1 MFFVNLLKGGTNMS
15 RTAGRKNVMRTPGE
29 KKKIV
34 LEASKYGPSITAQ
47 KYSVHMRTIYEW
59 TRKYKEGGIE
69 ALKNKSGNNAVGRYM
84 VPKTKEDELRVE
96 NLKLKIEVARLKK
109 GYQVKGVGAQK
120 EFVTIKSSNMK

>member
-1 MFFVNLLKGGTNMS
+1 MS
-15 RTAGRKNVMRTPGE
+15 RTAGRKNIMRTPGE

-34 LEASKYGPSITAQ
+34 LEASKYGPSITAK
-47 KYSVHMRTIYEW
+47 KYNVYMRTIYEW
-59 TRKYKEGGIE
+59 TRKYKAGGIE
-69 ALKNKSGNNAVGRYM
+69 ALKNKNGNNAVGRYM

-120 EFVTIKSSNMK
+120 EFVTIKGSNMK